1 MRIDRGLRPRQW
13 AIPARTALLAAA
25 AALAAPGGAHALDCA
40 SAKAPAEKVICSDKG
55 LQKLLQERQQAY
67 KAARARSTAAEKKA
81 LADDNRRWLKDYQA
95 SCGIDPKGG
104 APTIDR
110 GIVRCVADAFKAR
123 IARLRAHS
131 PKAAPAAA
139 ESATPAADE
148 PETGGIGGAP
158 GQSPAATA
166 GGAAGA
172 PKRVHFAFTFACR
185 TPAKLKRVLRAL
197 ARNDLAYPLN
207 QPDCLPL
214 VKGRAAQLIARDGKI
229 AKIRLCSPDAGC
241 IEVYTDAAS
250 ILGKAEK
257 PEKSAGK

>member
-1 MRIDRGLRPRQW
+1 MRIDRGLRPRDW

-40 SAKAPAEKVICSDKG
+40 SAKAPAEKVICSDQG

-67 KAARARSTAAEKKA
+67 KAARARSSAAERKT
-81 LADDNRRWLKDYQA
+81 LADDNRHWLKSYQA
-95 SCGIDPKGG
+95 SCGIDPKSP
-104 APTIDR
+104 APMIDAA
-110 GIVRCVADAFKAR
+110 VQRCVARAFLGR
-123 IARLRAHS
+123 IAWLRAYP
-131 PKAAPAAA
+131 PKAAAAQ
-139 ESATPAADE
+139 SATPAADE
-148 PETGGIGGAP
+148 KETRRVAEAP
-158 GQSPAATA
+158 GPSPPGKA
-166 GGAAGA
+166 GEAAGA

-214 VKGRAAQLIARDGKI
+214 VKGRAAQLIARDGGI

-241 IEVYTDAAS
+241 IEVYADATS
-250 ILGKAEK
+250 ILHDDGQ